1 MQKFTFPYYFFEY
14 FCGCKSTVCTKSNY
28 KKTIKR
34 MKILH
39 LSDLHLGKR
48 VNGFPMLEDQ
58 KFILDQILR
67 HIDDMQPQAVIIA
80 GDVYDKSV
88 PAAEAVELLDEFLCE
103 LAKRKLQVFVVSG
116 NHDSVERLAF
126 ASRLIENSGVHIARV
141 YDGHVKPIV
150 LQDENGPVNIYMM
163 PFVKPV
169 VVKELFPDENISTY
183 TDALSVAVKQMD
195 INEKERNL
203 LVAHQFVTGTKGVAG
218 VHRSDSEDLS
228 VGGLDNVDASAFA
241 QFDYVALG
249 HIHGPQ
255 NIDGYDHIRYCGSP
269 LKYSFS
275 EAKHQKSLTVVE
287 FGQKGDLNITSI
299 PLTPKHDMREIH
311 GTYEQ
316 LTDARNYTGTATD
329 DYLHVTLTDE
339 QDVVDALAKLRT
351 IYPNIMILD
360 YDNNRTRNI
369 KVVTGTA
376 DMTKSPIDIIS
387 EFFKTHNG
395 DTDMADE
402 QRKYI
407 QTLIDKIWED

>member
-1 MQKFTFPYYFFEY
+1 
-14 FCGCKSTVCTKSNY
+14 
-28 KKTIKR
+28 

-58 KFILDQILR
+58 KHILSQILQ
-67 HIDDMQPQAVIIA
+67 HIDEIKPQAIVIA

-103 LAKRKLQVFVVSG
+103 LANRELHVFVVSG

-126 ASRLIENSGVHIARV
+126 ASRLIESSGVHIARV
-141 YDGHVKPIV
+141 YDGQVKPIV
-150 LQDENGPVNIYMM
+150 LQDENGPVNFYMM
-163 PFVKPV
+163 PFVKPF
-169 VVKELFPDENISTY
+169 VVKECFPEESINTY
-183 TDALSVAVKQMD
+183 TDALAVAVKQMD

-218 VHRSDSEDLS
+218 VLRSDSEDIS
-228 VGGLDNVDASAFA
+228 VGGLNNVDASVLAP
-241 QFDYVALG
+241 FDYVALG

-275 EAKHQKSLTVVE
+275 EVKHEKSLTIVD
-287 FGQKGDLNITSI
+287 FGPKGEVNITPI
-299 PLTPKHDMREIH
+299 PLIPKHDMREIR
-311 GTYEQ
+311 GTYDE
-316 LTDARNYTGTATD
+316 LTDARNYTGTPTE

-339 QDVVDALAKLRT
+339 LDVVDALAKLRT

-360 YDNNRTRNI
+360 YDNNRTRNS

-376 DMTKSPIDIIS
+376 DMSKSPMEIIS
-387 EFFKTHNG
+387 EFFKARNNDAEMT
-395 DTDMADE
+395 DE
-402 QRKYI
+402 QRNYI
-407 QTLIDKIWED
+407 QTLIDKIWEN